1 MSVYKKLQEA
11 RIDLQAIPLKKS
23 GKNKFAGYEYFELG
37 DFLPT
42 IQEICLHK
50 GLCGSVT
57 FYTDIAIL
65 TITDVDKPEDKIE
78 FKCPMSSAALKG
90 CHEVQNLGAVQT
102 YLRRYLWTNAFEIVE
117 HDALDATMGKDEL
130 KKAEPTVESP
140 RIVGKLGQWQIDAP
154 AYMESDAISWLNLIY
169 DSTNA
174 FLPMCN
180 SVDDI
185 MQLFQKNKV
194 LFDKVKEVDP
204 ETYAKLTGLL
214 TERKTK
220 LEKDAKDGNQS

>member
-1 MSVYKKLQEA
+1 
-11 RIDLQAIPLKKS
+11 
-23 GKNKFAGYEYFELG
+23 
-37 DFLPT
+37 
-42 IQEICLHK
+42 
-50 GLCGSVT
+50 
-57 FYTDIAIL
+57 
-65 TITDVDKPEDKIE
+65 
-78 FKCPMSSAALKG
+78 
-90 CHEVQNLGAVQT
+90 
-102 YLRRYLWTNAFEIVE
+102 
-117 HDALDATMGKDEL
+117 
-130 KKAEPTVESP
+130 
-140 RIVGKLGQWQIDAP
+140 
-154 AYMESDAISWLNLIY
+154 MESDAISWLNLIY